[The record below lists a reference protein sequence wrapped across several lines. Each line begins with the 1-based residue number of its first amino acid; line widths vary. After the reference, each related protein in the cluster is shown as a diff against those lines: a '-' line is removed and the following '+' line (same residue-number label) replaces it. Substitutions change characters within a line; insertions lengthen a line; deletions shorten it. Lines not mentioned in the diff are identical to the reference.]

1 MPKRGDS
8 MAKVPEVRIR
18 ELNTQ
23 PVRDERD
30 WVIHWMIAYRRTRS
44 NFALQRAVE
53 WARELDKPLLVFEAL
68 RAGYRWAND
77 RIHRFVIEGMA
88 DNEAELRDL
97 PARYYAYVERRPG
110 DGKGLLEALAER
122 ACVVVTDD
130 FPGFFLPHMIEAA
143 GKKLDVRLEA
153 VDSNGLLPMRATRRV
168 FATAFSFRT
177 FLKKNLHEH
186 LEHFP
191 LKDPLAQKLRPPV
204 SLPPALLRRW
214 SAPTRKLLEGD
225 SRALSE
231 LEIDHEVEPVDG
243 FRGGSKAAHA
253 RLRFFI
259 RKLLPDYS
267 TARNIMHVDGTSKLS
282 PWLHFGHIGS
292 HEILDAVARHE
303 GRGRALEP
311 KATAKQRNMFGLS
324 PGAEAFLEQLTV
336 WRELGF
342 NMASHRDY
350 ATRFDSLPAWA
361 QKTLKEHAKDPRPRL
376 QSRFDLEQGT
386 TDDPMF
392 NAAQRQL
399 REEGWFHNY
408 ARMVWGKKIL
418 EYSKS
423 PEDALETMAELMNRY
438 SLDGRDPNSTTGFF
452 WVLGRYDR
460 AWGPERPIFGKVR
473 FMTSDTPDKLRKY
486 REYIERYAPD
496 TFEEKTTGK
505 R

>member
-1 MPKRGDS
+1 

-130 FPGFFLPHMIEAA
+130 YPGFFLPHMIEAA

-214 SAPTRKLLEGD
+214 SSPTRKLLEGD

-361 QKTLKEHAKDPRPRL
+361 QKTSGGAREGIRA
-376 QSRFDLEQGT
+376 QGCSPASIWNRGRQMTPCSTPPSVNFARRAGST
-386 TDDPMF
+386 TT
-392 NAAQRQL
+392 R
-399 REEGWFHNY
+399 GWF
-408 ARMVWGKKIL
+408 WGKKIL

-460 AWGPERPIFGKVR
+460 AWGPEEHQIFGKVR